1 MTDVDVESRQ
11 VKIVERHRDVSQPFS
26 NVLLIELPW
35 VCPRCGGPRGEPE
48 VGLAYTGSQRMQ
60 VHEWAN
66 PCGHVDMYENLLA
79 EVEVRGR
86 VIAKRSVF

>member
-1 MTDVDVESRQ
+1 
-11 VKIVERHRDVSQPFS
+11 
-26 NVLLIELPW
+26 
-35 VCPRCGGPRGEPE
+35 
-48 VGLAYTGSQRMQ
+48 MQ